1 MFEGKGV
8 SRLTH
13 LAPEPPREMR
23 NLSTSVAA
31 RLGSSI
37 GMCGS

>member
-8 SRLTH
+8 SR
-13 LAPEPPREMR
+13 PPREMR

-31 RLGSSI
+31 RLGN
-37 GMCGS
+37 GSGNVW